1 MEIPDTAPARAPGAA
16 LTPLTPYHYKLLAF
30 LSVATFF
37 EGYDFI
43 ALTRILHKLEAEFH
57 LSKSG
62 IGDMVGV
69 INAGTIVA
77 ALLVRRADVWG
88 RKRVMSVTIVGYT
101 VMSLVSAFAPEVISF
116 AIAQFLA
123 RVFLIGEWATAMVY
137 AAEEFPADRR
147 GTVIGIIQGCSSLGG
162 IVCVGVVPLM
172 LNHSPLGWRT
182 VYIAGAVPLII
193 IAFARR
199 TLRESARFEKAQSE
213 RTEPRAPLLAL
224 LQGPYRSRVLV
235 VALCWAL
242 TYVCGQTA
250 ITFWTAF
257 ATRERGFTEN
267 QVSGALTIAAVG
279 SLPMI
284 FGVGKLLDV
293 AGRRMGAAIIFV
305 LTSLG
310 VALAYTLHGRWP
322 LTAALVLAIFGV
334 SAVLP
339 VLNAFTAELF
349 PTEMRSDAFAWCN
362 NLLGRLGYVAAPV
375 VVGRVAESTGWGPAV
390 ASTAVFPLLALAV
403 ILAKLPETR
412 GRELEDT
419 SKLAAH

>member
-1 MEIPDTAPARAPGAA
+1 MEIPDNAPARTPGDAPSA
-16 LTPLTPYHYKLLAF
+16 LTPYHYKLLAF

-57 LSKSG
+57 LSTTG

-69 INAGTIVA
+69 INSGTIIA

-88 RKRVMSVTIVGYT
+88 RRRVLSVTIVGYT
-101 VMSLVSAFAPEVISF
+101 LMSLVSAFAPEVVSF
-116 AIAQFLA
+116 TIAQLLA

-147 GTVIGIIQGCSSLGG
+147 GTVIGLIQACSSLGG
-162 IVCVGVVPLM
+162 IVCAGVVPL
-172 LNHSPLGWRT
+172 LLRTPLGWRT

-193 IAFARR
+193 VALARR
-199 TLRESARFEKAQSE
+199 TLRESARFEKSQAE
-213 RTEPRAPLLAL
+213 RTEPRASLLAL
-224 LQGPYRSRVLV
+224 IQGPYRARVLV
-235 VALCWAL
+235 VALCWGL

-250 ITFWTAF
+250 ITFWTEF

-267 QVSGALTIAAVG
+267 QVSAALTVAAVG

-293 AGRRMGAAIIFV
+293 AGRRVGAAIIFV
-305 LTSLG
+305 LTSVG
-310 VALAYTLHGRWP
+310 VGLAYTLHGRVP

-362 NLLGRLGYVAAPV
+362 NLLGRVGYVAAPV
-375 VVGRVAESTGWGPAV
+375 IVGRVAETTGWGPAV
-390 ASTAVFPLLALAV
+390 ASTAVFPLLALVV
-403 ILAKLPETR
+403 ILAKLPETQ
-412 GRELEDT
+412 GRELEET

>member
-16 LTPLTPYHYKLLAF
+16 PVALTPYHYKLLAF

-43 ALTRILHKLEAEFH
+43 AIAQILPSLRADFN
-57 LSKSG
+57 LSRTG
-62 IGDMVGV
+62 AGDMLGV
-69 INAGTIVA
+69 INAGTIAA

-88 RKRVMSVTIVGYT
+88 RRRVLSVTIVGYT
-101 VMSLVSAFAPEVISF
+101 VTSLLSAFAPEAVSF
-116 AIAQFLA
+116 TALQFLA
-123 RVFLIGEWATAMVY
+123 RIFLIGEWATAMVY

-147 GTVIGIIQGCSSLGG
+147 GFIIGVIQACSSLGG
-162 IVCVGVVPLM
+162 IVCAGTVPLM
-172 LNHSPLGWRT
+172 LRTPLGWRT
-182 VYIAGAVPLII
+182 VYIAGAIPLVVM
-193 IAFARR
+193 AFARQS
-199 TLRESARFEKAQSE
+199 LRESARFEKSQAE
-213 RTEPRAPLLAL
+213 RTTPRAPLLAL
-224 LQGPYRSRVLV
+224 IQGPYRSRVFV

-250 ITFWTAF
+250 ITFWKEF
-257 ATRERGFTEN
+257 ATSERGMTDA
-267 QVSGALTIAAVG
+267 QVAGALTIAAVG

-293 AGRRMGAAIIFV
+293 AGRRVGATLIFI
-305 LTSLG
+305 LTSAG

-322 LTAALVLAIFGV
+322 LTAALVFAIFGV

-349 PTEMRSDAFAWCN
+349 PTEMRSDAFAWSN
-362 NLLGRLGYVAAPV
+362 NLLGRLGYVAAPI
-375 VVGRVAESTGWGPAV
+375 VVGRVAETTGWGPAV
-390 ASTAVFPLLALAV
+390 ASTAVFPLLALVV
-403 ILAKLPETR
+403 ILAKLPETQ